1 MVISDQKFRLALVNP
16 KVRLRHVGHRV
27 DIFQQDIAPPDTSEK
42 RIPVGDHRFAGVVV
56 PLREIGEGLVLPRGH
71 HLVGRHQIQR
81 SCFVTRI
88 GQERITGIE
97 IAFGHRRVLEG
108 VFLVR
113 RLIGD
118 YVQITARLK
127 QECGR

>member
-1 MVISDQKFRLALVNP
+1 MVISDHEFRLSFVNP
-16 KVRLRHVGHRV
+16 EIRLRHVGHCV
-27 DIFQQDIAPPDTSEK
+27 DIFQQDVAPPDTSEK

-56 PLREIGEGLVLPRGH
+56 SLREVGEGLVFPRGH
-71 HLVGRHQIQR
+71 HFIGRHQIQR